1 MITLV
6 IGICLEDTRG
16 EAHGVPAEMG
26 CLLPCA
32 GAGRWLWWR
41 GGDGTS
47 WGGKDSKSCLVVHVT
62 CHTKPFGR

>member
-26 CLLPCA
+26 CLLPWLVLA
-32 GAGRWLWWR
+32 GGF
-41 GGDGTS
+41 GGVEVMGTS

-62 CHTKPFGR
+62 CNTKPFGR